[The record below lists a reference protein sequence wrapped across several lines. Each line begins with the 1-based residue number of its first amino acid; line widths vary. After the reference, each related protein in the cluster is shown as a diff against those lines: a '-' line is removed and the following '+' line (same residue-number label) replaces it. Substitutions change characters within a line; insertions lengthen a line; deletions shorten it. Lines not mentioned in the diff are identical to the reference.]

1 MSAYL
6 PFIDECLR
14 SASVMA
20 RQMTGGTRSVKAHD
34 INQVVTDAD
43 VAIGD
48 ALVERIRAAF
58 PRHGVLE
65 EESGAVAGA
74 EDIVWVVD
82 PLDGSSN
89 YAAGSPL
96 YGVMIAVVDSTR
108 VVASGIAL
116 PAFDKYYLAEAG
128 QGASLN
134 GAPLVTPPCGD
145 LGDRL
150 VAFGCD
156 KGDGLDRDGR
166 RFTEVARQCLGV
178 RTSNSIF
185 DVALVASGVYAAFT
199 HSACRI
205 WDVAAAA
212 CLLHESGGRCTDFE
226 GRPLDFSDPLS
237 KGDTNYEVV
246 LAAPGTP
253 LLATE

>member
-6 PFIDECLR
+6 PFIEACLR
-14 SASVMA
+14 SASDMA
-20 RQMTGGTRSVKAHD
+20 RRMKGGTRSVKAD
-34 INQVVTDAD
+34 DVNQVVTDAD
-43 VAIGD
+43 VAIGTM
-48 ALVERIRAAF
+48 LVDRIRAAF
-58 PRHGVLE
+58 PGHGVLE

-74 EDIVWVVD
+74 EDVVWVVD

-96 YGVMIAVVDSTR
+96 YGVMIAVVDPTG
-108 VVASGIAL
+108 VVAGGIAL
-116 PAFDKYYLAEAG
+116 PEFDQYYLAEAG

-134 GAPLVTPPCGD
+134 GTPLVTPRCGD
-145 LGDRL
+145 LADRL

-156 KGDGLDRDGR
+156 KGDELDREGR
-166 RFTEVARQCLGV
+166 RFTEVARRCLGV
-178 RTSNSIF
+178 RMSNSVF
-185 DVALVASGVYAAFT
+185 DVALVASGGYAAFT

-212 CLLHESGGRCTDFE
+212 CLLQESGGRCTDFD
-226 GRPLDFSDPLS
+226 GRPLDFRDPLS
-237 KGDTNYEVV
+237 KQDIVYEVV

-253 LLATE
+253 SLT